1 MVKKL
6 ILLIALLLLPAL
18 SSADNYT
25 VFRENQ
31 DSIVV
36 VTAYNKKGEP
46 LTEGTGFIASADGA
60 VITNYHVIGIAKEIK
75 VRQGSR
81 VLNVEG
87 VIYADKEN
95 DFVILKVKGKDL
107 PPVKFGDA
115 GKLNSGEKVY
125 IISSSK
131 DSGNTIFEGIFR
143 RVKTISPG
151 RKVVE
156 ITAPVSHGSSGSP
169 LFNSHGEVIGITT
182 FLIKRAEN
190 LILAMPADLIRDKLK
205 MRGPITSIESIIKNY
220 QNTAEYWFYLGYY
233 LSEVGA
239 HKDAIDVFKE
249 AIRLKPGFADARY
262 YRGVAY
268 ENLGKYKEAARDY
281 RDAIKSKADF
291 ADAHF
296 SLGITYGKLGM
307 YKEAVEVLRQAVK
320 LEPDFADA
328 YYNLGVAYGK
338 LGMYGEGIEAGK
350 QAVTLK
356 PDFADAYYN
365 LGIAYEKSASYPEAA
380 AAFQRVLKY
389 RPDYAEAHYNLGIV
403 YLFLNNKGA
412 ALGKYRE
419 LKAID
424 TKLAEK
430 LFSLIKKVG

>member
-1 MVKKL
+1 MKKF

-18 SSADNYT
+18 SSADNYSF
-25 VFRENQ
+25 FRNNQ

-60 VITNYHVIGIAKEIK
+60 VITNYHVIGIAKNIK
-75 VRQGSR
+75 VRSGIK

-87 VIYADKEN
+87 VVYADKEN
-95 DFVILKVKGKDL
+95 DFVILRVKGKDL
-107 PPVKFGDA
+107 YPVKFGDA
-115 GKLNSGEKVY
+115 GKINSGEKVF

-131 DSGNTIFEGIFR
+131 DSGNTISEGTFR
-143 RVKTISPG
+143 RMRTISPG
-151 RKVVE
+151 KRVVE

-169 LFNSHGEVIGITT
+169 IFNNEGEVIGLTT
-182 FLIKRAEN
+182 FLIKRTEN
-190 LILAMPADLIRDKLK
+190 LILAMPTDLIRDKLK
-205 MRGPITSIESIIKNY
+205 ISGPITSIAGIIKNY
-220 QNTAEYWFYLGYY
+220 QNTAEYWFYLGYF

-249 AIRLKPGFADARY
+249 AIRLKPGFTDALY

-268 ENLGKYKEAARDY
+268 ENLGKYKEATKDY
-281 RDAIKSKADF
+281 RESIKSKADF
-291 ADAHF
+291 ADAHV

-320 LEPDFADA
+320 LEPDFADP

-338 LGMYGEGIEAGK
+338 LGMYKEGIEAGK
-350 QAVTLK
+350 QAVMLK

-365 LGIAYEKSASYPEAA
+365 LGIAYEKSASYAEAK
-380 AAFQRVLKY
+380 AAFQKVLNY

-403 YLFLNNKGA
+403 YFLLNDKAA
-412 ALGKYRE
+412 ALEKYKV
-419 LKAID
+419 LKVLD
-424 TKLAEK
+424 TKLADK
-430 LFSLIKKVG
+430 LFSLIKKAD

>member
-1 MVKKL
+1 MVKKF

-18 SSADNYT
+18 SSADDYT

-31 DSIVV
+31 KSIVV

-46 LTEGTGFIASADGA
+46 LTEGTGFIASANGT
-60 VITNYHVIGIAKEIK
+60 VITNYHVIGIAKDIK
-75 VRQGSR
+75 VRQGSI

-95 DFVILKVKGKDL
+95 DFVILRVKGPDL

-115 GKLNSGEKVY
+115 GKLNSGGKVY

-131 DSGNTIFEGIFR
+131 DAGNTISEGVFR

-156 ITAPVSHGSSGSP
+156 ITADVSHGSSGSP
-169 LFNSHGEVIGITT
+169 VFNKDGEVIGITT
-182 FLIKRAEN
+182 FLVKRVEN
-190 LILAMPADLIRDKLK
+190 LILSMPSDLIKDKLNI
-205 MRGPITSIESIIKNY
+205 RGPVTPIASIIKNY
-220 QNTAEYWFYLGYY
+220 QNTAEYWFYLAYY

-249 AIRLKPGFADARY
+249 AIRLKPGFADALY

-268 ENLGKYKEAARDY
+268 ENLGKYKEAVRDY
-281 RDAIKSKADF
+281 REAIRSKADF

-296 SLGITYGKLGM
+296 SLGVTYGKLGM
-307 YKEAVEVLRQAVK
+307 YKESVEVLKQAVK

-338 LGMYGEGIEAGK
+338 LGLYREGIEAGK
-350 QAVTLK
+350 QAVVLK

-365 LGIAYEKSASYPEAA
+365 LGIAYEKSASYTEAA
-380 AAFQRVLKY
+380 TAFQKVLKY

-403 YLFLNNKGA
+403 YLLLNDKGA
-412 ALGKYRE
+412 ALEKYKA
-419 LKAID
+419 LKTLD
-424 TKLAEK
+424 PKLANK

>member
-1 MVKKL
+1 MVKKFL
-6 ILLIALLLLPAL
+6 LLIALLLFPSL

-31 DSIVV
+31 ESIVV

-60 VITNYHVIGIAKEIK
+60 VITNYHVIGIAKDIKIRSGIK
-75 VRQGSR
+75 V
-81 VLNVEG
+81 LDVEG
-87 VIYADKEN
+87 VMYADKEN
-95 DFVILKVKGKDL
+95 DFVILRVKGKDL
-107 PPVKFGDA
+107 HPVKFGDA
-115 GKLNSGEKVY
+115 GQINSGEKVY

-131 DSGNTIFEGIFR
+131 DSGNTISKGTFR
-143 RVKTISPG
+143 RMRIISPG

-169 LFNSHGEVIGITT
+169 LFNKNGEVIGMTT
-182 FLIKRAEN
+182 FLIKRTEN
-190 LILAMPADLIRDKLK
+190 LILAMPADVIRDKLK
-205 MRGPITSIESIIKNY
+205 ISGAVTAIESIIKNY
-220 QNTAEYWFYLGYY
+220 RNTAEYWFYLGYY

-239 HKDAIDVFKE
+239 HKDAIDVFTE
-249 AIRLKPGFADARY
+249 AISRKPGFADARY

-268 ENLGKYKEAARDY
+268 ENRGKYKEAARDY
-281 RDAIKSKADF
+281 REAIKLNADF

-296 SLGITYGKLGM
+296 SLGITYGKLAM
-307 YKEAVEVLRQAVK
+307 YKEAVEVLKQAVR

-338 LGMYGEGIEAGK
+338 LGMYKEGIEAGK
-350 QAVTLK
+350 QAVMLK
-356 PDFADAYYN
+356 PDFADAHYN
-365 LGIAYEKSASYPEAA
+365 LGIAYEKSASYREAA
-380 AAFQRVLKY
+380 SAFQKVLKY

-403 YLFLNNKGA
+403 YLFLNDKGA
-412 ALGKYRE
+412 ALEKYKT
-419 LKAID
+419 LKTIN
-424 TKLAEK
+424 TKLADK

>member
-1 MVKKL
+1 MKKFL
-6 ILLIALLLLPAL
+6 LLIALLLLPAL
-18 SSADNYT
+18 SSADNYSF
-25 VFRENQ
+25 FRENQ

-60 VITNYHVIGIAKEIK
+60 VITNYHVIGIAKNIK
-75 VRQGSR
+75 VRSGIK

-95 DFVILKVKGKDL
+95 DFVILRVKGKDL

-115 GKLNSGEKVY
+115 GKINSGGKVY

-131 DSGNTIFEGIFR
+131 DSGNTISEGVFR

-151 RKVVE
+151 RKVIEV
-156 ITAPVSHGSSGSP
+156 TADVSHGSSGSP
-169 LFNSHGEVIGITT
+169 VFDKDGEVIGITT

-190 LILAMPADLIRDKLK
+190 LILAMPADLIKDKLK
-205 MRGPITSIESIIKNY
+205 IRGPVTSIEIIIKNY

-233 LSEVGA
+233 LSEVEA

-249 AIRLKPGFADARY
+249 AIRLKPGFADALY

-268 ENLGKYKEAARDY
+268 ENLGKYREAARDY
-281 RDAIKSKADF
+281 REAIKSKTDF

-307 YKEAVEVLRQAVK
+307 YKEAVEVLKQAVK

-338 LGMYGEGIEAGK
+338 LGMHREGIEAGK
-350 QAVTLK
+350 QAVMLK

-365 LGIAYEKSASYPEAA
+365 LGIAYEKSASYSNAA
-380 AAFQRVLKY
+380 AAFQKVLKF

-403 YLFLNNKGA
+403 YLLLNDKGA
-412 ALGKYRE
+412 VLGKYKE

-424 TKLAEK
+424 TKLADK
-430 LFSLIKKVG
+430 LFSLIKKAG